1 MLSAARTPP
10 GLATLVV
17 MSWLAILTLNMF
29 LPSLTAMAEDF
40 RTDYGLVALA
50 VAGYLAVTGF
60 AMLVA
65 GPLSDRFGRRP
76 VILVALAIFI
86 PASLVCSLTE
96 DIWVFLAFRVLQG
109 AVISGWTI
117 SLAIIRDTSPPQEAA
132 SRIGYITM
140 AMAVAP
146 MLAPV
151 IGGFL
156 DGFLGWRSIF
166 WLLTAMG
173 VLVFCMVWF
182 DLGETNQN
190 RSETL
195 AKQIASY
202 PELLRAKRFWGFA
215 LCLAFTTGG
224 FYSFLAG
231 APLVAIGILGL
242 TPAELGVYLG
252 SITSGFFVGSFISG
266 RVAKR
271 YALTTMMLTG
281 RLVTFVGLS
290 VGLVLLFS
298 GVIHVASF
306 FGATL
311 FVGLGNGLT
320 SPSCNAGIVSVKP
333 KLAGSAS
340 GLAGAVTLGSGA
352 LLTSMVGGVVR
363 GENAAHLLIAIL
375 LLLSFL
381 GLLAALYVRHLD
393 RRQGEPATRAAHSP

>member
-10 GLATLVV
+10 SLATLVV
-17 MSWLAILTLNMF
+17 LSWLSILTLNMF
-29 LPSLTAMAEDF
+29 LPSLSAMAKDF
-40 RTDYGLVALA
+40 GTDYGLVALA
-50 VAGYLAVTGF
+50 VAGYLAVTGVV
-60 AMLVA
+60 MLVA

-76 VILVALAIFI
+76 VILVALAIFV
-86 PASLVCSLTE
+86 PATIVCSLTE

-117 SLAIIRDTSPPQEAA
+117 SLAIIRDTAPPQEAA

-146 MLAPV
+146 MLGPV

-156 DGFLGWRSIF
+156 DGFFGWRSVF
-166 WLLTAMG
+166 WSLAGMG
-173 VLVFCMVWF
+173 VLGFCLVWL

-202 PELLRAKRFWGFA
+202 PTLLTSQRFWGFA
-215 LCLAFTTGG
+215 ICLAFATGG

-231 APLVAIGILGL
+231 APLVAINILGI
-242 TPAELGVYLG
+242 TPAELGVYIG
-252 SITSGFFVGSFISG
+252 SITSGFFVGSFLSG
-266 RVAKR
+266 RLAKHF
-271 YALTTMMLTG
+271 ALTTMMVTG
-281 RLVTFVGLS
+281 RIVTCVGLS
-290 VGLVLLFS
+290 VGLILLFS
-298 GVIHVASF
+298 DVVHVASF

-320 SPSCNAGIVSVKP
+320 SPSCNAGVVSIEP

-340 GLAGAVTLGSGA
+340 GLAGAVTLGCGA

-363 GENAAHLLIAIL
+363 GEDAAHVLIAIL
-375 LLLSFL
+375 LLLAAL
-381 GLLAALYVRHLD
+381 GLLAALFVRRLD
-393 RRQGEPATRAAHSP
+393 RRQDQAAPPHSP